1 MDLIEST
8 GYERLPEV
16 CHIDID
22 REDFEVGLLALLRI
36 ISIIGM
42 KYVLT
47 EMSLNYCSSE
57 WSPGS
62 EEIPTINGGGAY

>member
-36 ISIIGM
+36 ISIIGIEICIDRNVV
-42 KYVLT
+42 KLVLFR
-47 EMSLNYCSSE
+47 MVA
-57 WSPGS
+57 WF
-62 EEIPTINGGGAY
+62 